1 MIIKGEILFRP
12 FYGNITDNDERSGFG
27 VKKVDTRKKR
37 GYFSLIIVSVLAFSL
52 LLRVG
57 YIQVFKG
64 DDYKAKAESQQLSD
78 TQLSAARGTI
88 YDSDMNI
95 LAKSASVWLA
105 YMNPSKINNI
115 SNEKT
120 REDQVRTCPCRPYR

>member
-12 FYGNITDNDERSGFG
+12 FYGNMAGSDERSKIT
-27 VKKVDTRKKR
+27 VKKIDTRKKR
-37 GYFSLIIVSVLAFSL
+37 GYFALIIVSLLSVSL

-78 TQLSAARGTI
+78 TQ
-88 YDSDMNI
+88 
-95 LAKSASVWLA
+95 
-105 YMNPSKINNI
+105 
-115 SNEKT
+115 
-120 REDQVRTCPCRPYR
+120 

>member
-88 YDSDMNI
+88 YDSDMMLIKGAN
-95 LAKSASVWLA
+95 SSVSGFSLS
-105 YMNPSKINNI
+105 MPLLTVPMTL
-115 SNEKT
+115 ET
-120 REDQVRTCPCRPYR
+120 